1 MVLHDVAEAGL
12 LILADR
18 RIQRYRH
25 LSTPDD
31 LARSGRADPH
41 LLGDFLLTW
50 LSTQFLAES
59 VRNARQ
65 PVNGFE
71 CVQGEPNGMRLVGQ
85 RPPNT
90 LANPP
95 RCVSREPAAP
105 VIVES
110 VDSTDQADVAFLD

>member
-1 MVLHDVAEAGL
+1 MVLNDVAKSGL
-12 LILADR
+12 PILAHR
-18 RIQRYRH
+18 RIQRYRR
-25 LSTPDD
+25 LNTPDD
-31 LARSGRADPH
+31 LARPGRADPH

-50 LSTQFLAES
+50 LSAEVPTES

-71 CVQGEPNGMRLVGQ
+71 RVEGEPDGCGFVGQ

-95 RCVSREPAAP
+95 RCVSRESAAP

-110 VDSTDQADVAFLD
+110 VDSTDQADVAFMD